1 MATLADIGVSAFI
14 NILSAFAFLL
24 AFAILRLQPANDRV
38 YFPKWYLVGSRQSP
52 RHRSGG
58 SVVGKFVN
66 LNLRTYLTFLN
77 WMPQA
82 LRMSQADLIQHAGL
96 DSAIFLRIYI
106 LG

>member
-1 MATLADIGVSAFI
+1 MATLEDIGVSAFI
-14 NILSAFAFLL
+14 NILGALAFLL

-38 YFPKWYLVGSRQSP
+38 YFAKWYLVGTRRSP
-52 RHRSGG
+52 RHRGG
-58 SVVGKFVN
+58 GGVSRFVN
-66 LNLRTYLTFLN
+66 LDIKTYFTFLN
-77 WMPQA
+77 WMPEA